1 MLVSKDGEVV
11 QCGSGKSHW
20 PFRGWM
26 EATGC
31 CGTLRCQSE
40 YHILLLRY
48 RDTHDMKDS
57 TDRQRSGKPRNLHV
71 HVSPQTVDRSIRLAI
86 LRNRHIT
93 ARRLQM
99 RYLGRHDRR
108 VSVQTIR
115 NRLHASQFKSRKA
128 AQKPLLT
135 AGVTIEFIDDQ
146 SCCERW
152 LTIGTERFWQISSG
166 PHLSSPSHIFCCDHD
181 IGTQ

>member
-1 MLVSKDGEVV
+1 MLVSKDG
-11 QCGSGKSHW
+11 
-20 PFRGWM
+20 GWKQQDV
-26 EATGC
+26 AVLFGVS
-31 CGTLRCQSE
+31 QST
-40 YHILLLRY
+40 IFNLLLRY

-57 TDRQRSGKPRNLHV
+57 TDRPRSGKPR
-71 HVSPQTVDRSIRLAI
+71 TRITTDRVDRSIRLAT

-93 ARRLQM
+93 ARSLQM

-115 NRLHASQFKSRKA
+115 NRLHASQLKSRKA
-128 AQKPLLT
+128 VQKPLLT

-146 SCCERW
+146 SCCELW
-152 LTIGTERFWQISSG
+152 LTIGTERFWQISAG